1 MKTRFNRERAGAKA
15 DPRAQREVELIKRAV
30 RNAGGDKN
38 RARTMVLK
46 ALGVKSLDQLSAGLR
61 ITAIA
66 ALEGKL

>member
-1 MKTRFNRERAGAKA
+1 M
-15 DPRAQREVELIKRAV
+15 

-46 ALGVKSLDQLSAGLR
+46 ALGVKSLNQLSAGLR
-61 ITAIA
+61 MTAIA